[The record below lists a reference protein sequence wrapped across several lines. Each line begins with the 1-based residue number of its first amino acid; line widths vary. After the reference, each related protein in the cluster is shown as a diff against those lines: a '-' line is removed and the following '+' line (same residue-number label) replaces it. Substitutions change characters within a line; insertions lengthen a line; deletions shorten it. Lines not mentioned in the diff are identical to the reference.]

1 MASIFSELVRR
12 NVLRSAALY
21 LAATWLILQV
31 ADLVL
36 DAFDASPAVL
46 RVLIVGFTVGFPVYL
61 LLSWFYEL
69 RGARLV
75 KDEGDLQG
83 RRQRGSSRTANVVI
97 AVLAVLGFGIYLF
110 SQTTALRAPENV
122 DTRDAGAAG
131 TGYSIAVLPLS
142 NISDDPADE
151 YLADGLTEEL
161 LNVLTSVP
169 QLRVTA
175 RASSFAFKD
184 ADQDIR
190 NIGEQLGVDHVIAG
204 SVRKDGDELR
214 ISVRLD
220 NAGTGRT
227 LWSATYDREL
237 REIFDI
243 QKDIAERVSGTL
255 QLSLF
260 ANPVPIIRRTAPDA
274 YSAYLRALRLYRIG
288 GKDPYSQAVTELE
301 TVLEIDDEY
310 APAWTLLSSVRHNQA
325 AIGAID
331 YVEGHEMA
339 RAHIERAL
347 AIDPNYAYAISSR
360 AWLAMS
366 YERDYRAAA
375 DYFRR
380 ALELAPNDA
389 AILGNFAVLARL
401 LGRPDRAV
409 ELTNRSIARN
419 PLGASS
425 FINLSDQLYQGH
437 QFSEAA
443 EAARRAL
450 QLAPGS
456 PSAIVNLAVTQLF
469 LEDPEGA
476 LDSVAT
482 IDIPFYALFIHAL
495 AEFDLGR
502 REAADSALAE
512 LSENYADQRAVYIA
526 AIHAYRGEKDDAFQ
540 WLQRAIDERQ
550 RTLAMRTEPLF
561 DNLRDDPR
569 WQRVLEQFGLSDQQV
584 AGIGV

>member
-1 MASIFSELVRR
+1 MASIFSELMRR

-36 DAFDASPAVL
+36 DAFDASPAVM
-46 RVLIVGFTVGFPVYL
+46 RMLIVGFTIGFPVYL
-61 LLSWFYEL
+61 LLSWFYEF

-75 KDEGDLQG
+75 KDAGENADA
-83 RRQRGSSRTANVVI
+83 RQRWSSRTANVVI

-110 SQTTALRAPENV
+110 SKTTAPSGPENV
-122 DTRDAGAAG
+122 DARKSTVSG
-131 TGYSIAVLPLS
+131 TGYSIAVLPLA
-142 NISDDPADE
+142 NISDNPGDE

-175 RASSFAFKD
+175 RASSFALKD
-184 ADQDIR
+184 TDPDIR
-190 NIGEQLGVDHVIAG
+190 KIGEQLGVDHVIAG
-204 SVRKDGDELR
+204 SVRKDGDQLR

-260 ANPVPIIRRTAPDA
+260 ANPIPIIRRTAPDA
-274 YSAYLRALRLYRIG
+274 YSAYLRALHLYRIG
-288 GKDPYSQAVTELE
+288 GKDAYSQAVTELE
-301 TVLEIDDEY
+301 AVIEIDDEY

-331 YVEGHEMA
+331 YVAGHEMA
-339 RAHIERAL
+339 RAAIERAL
-347 AIDPNYAYAISSR
+347 TLDPNYAYAISSR

-366 YERDYRAAA
+366 YDRDYRAAA

-389 AILGNFAVLARL
+389 TILGNFAVLARL

-409 ELTNRSIARN
+409 ELTNRSIAQN
-419 PLGASS
+419 PLGVSN

-437 QFSEAA
+437 RFAEAA
-443 EAARRAL
+443 ESARRAL
-450 QLAPGS
+450 HRSPES

-476 LDSVAT
+476 LESVAT
-482 IDIPFYALFIHAL
+482 IDIPFYALFIDAL

-502 REAADSALAE
+502 RAASDSALAE
-512 LSENYADQRAVYIA
+512 LSRNYADQRAVYIA

-561 DNLRDDPR
+561 DSVRDDPR
-569 WQRVLEQFGLSDQQV
+569 WQRVLEQLGLSDQQV
-584 AGIGV
+584 AGIEI